1 MGVQS
6 ASFFFF
12 FKKTLKYRFFMGET
26 PSLKIQMGSYL
37 QWFTV
42 FFDFTVVQKQNAFG
56 RNHTLNLDLFPR
68 LVVVV

>member
-1 MGVQS
+1 
-6 ASFFFF
+6 
-12 FKKTLKYRFFMGET
+12 MGET